1 MRRPNNTASQTFGK
15 ANQDKKVVHSLKRLY
30 ILIRKSL
37 THVSFLGFKNMS
49 SIPLI
54 RVILLSV
61 TGCLSFVANS
71 RGETMRFWFRLRRP
85 LTVTL
90 AQKLWPR
97 AKNLVG
103 FVLFVDEAGFEGRC
117 SHSSRW
123 GKWSFLAQFYKIT
136 SPYCQPYPSHC
147 NNVTSKSH
155 IDINWTLINEWLQNK
170 GCLVLV

>member
-1 MRRPNNTASQTFGK
+1 MRRPNNTACQTFGK

-71 RGETMRFWFRLRRP
+71 RGETMRFWFRSGRP
-85 LTVTL
+85 LTVAV

-97 AKNLVG
+97 AKTWWDLCCLLMRLGLRGGVHT
-103 FVLFVDEAGFEGRC
+103 VQEEG
-117 SHSSRW
+117 H
-123 GKWSFLAQFYKIT
+123 GTSFLSFT
-136 SPYCQPYPSHC
+136 
-147 NNVTSKSH
+147 KSH
-155 IDINWTLINEWLQNK
+155 LPIVNNTLLIA
-170 GCLVLV
+170 VY